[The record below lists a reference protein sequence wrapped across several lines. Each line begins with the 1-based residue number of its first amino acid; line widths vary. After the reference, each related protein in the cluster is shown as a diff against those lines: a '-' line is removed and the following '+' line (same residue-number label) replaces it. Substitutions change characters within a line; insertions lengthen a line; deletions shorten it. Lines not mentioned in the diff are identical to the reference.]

1 MKDFQSGQINND
13 KVASLNALAYR
24 KMAKKG
30 LQKKLDVRTQNN
42 VGVINNVYEKV
53 KKASSQID
61 S

>member
-1 MKDFQSGQINND
+1 
-13 KVASLNALAYR
+13 
-24 KMAKKG
+24 MAKKG